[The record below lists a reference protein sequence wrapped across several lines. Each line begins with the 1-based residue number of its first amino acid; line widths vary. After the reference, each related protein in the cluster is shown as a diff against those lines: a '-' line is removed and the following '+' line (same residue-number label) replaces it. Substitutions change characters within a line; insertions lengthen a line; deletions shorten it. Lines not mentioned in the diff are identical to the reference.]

1 MNKALQLLLSMFLLI
16 GMLSIDSALAQDGE
30 PQDVTIRDLN
40 TYDTLENF
48 EDIPNQPFAGEL
60 VRLTAVIVSNPRTSG
75 LASYSSDE
83 TPSIGRIHV
92 FVTDTTALND
102 PDGRDGMSM
111 QIVQGSGTPAFTAVE
126 ELNRGDVVTLVGELT
141 FFNEVAQ
148 FVVTEIEENLGN
160 ARNEF
165 DGVQAYAP
173 LLDPIEVSPADFHIS
188 TGPNEIDLNLDAYQR
203 LQGAYVRIT
212 DGTMANYGGTSVD
225 GVVERPSYTVNKDG
239 SLVANRDIGLRY
251 RNDWADERGGYK
263 DGYNFIRVQED
274 GYFERPP
281 LGSAVNISGF
291 LVIDDF
297 TNGFSYASGGGF
309 NIAPME
315 DGILYLT
322 DPSTGD
328 VSRLEN
334 GVSNDGAFTW
344 PIDFEFIAAPPQVV
358 DVTLSPAST
367 SGSYTSDQTITVTAI
382 VAAPEDNPSVAI
394 DSVIVNYTTASAGTQ
409 RLAMTNTSGDN
420 YTADL
425 PQLVDFEAPSLF
437 VQAYGSNDLVGR
449 FPISGAIN
457 FFVDGGAITSIETIQ
472 RTGDDLDGSSPVVDI
487 QDLDYD
493 ITATVVSTASDGVI
507 SVQEGTGP
515 WSGIFLA
522 LESSTVGL
530 QRGDVVNITGGI
542 VREASVANNS
552 VTYTYLEDVIVNVQS
567 SGADLT
573 TVVPSLTTEEF
584 NAVAAP
590 GEAWE
595 GMLVQFENVRIT
607 AELGFG
613 EFEITSIDAVTGELL
628 QESVAVNDD
637 TRAGAIGETGFPNDF
652 NLHARIGNDLTS
664 LTGLITYTF
673 GASKVIPRELEDI
686 EGDNYTIPRP
696 VFNLDSPAEGAS
708 VGVVDGTDIVAEW
721 QSLNP
726 RDYDF
731 NTVTFEWVLYAAD
744 STEIIALPSD
754 NEGADAQVT
763 IPGSAADGVLANL
776 GVLEGE
782 SIEALWNVRA
792 IDPTDTVAVAAF
804 IDFDT
809 LEPET
814 IYRSITLTRGEVTSN
829 EEFGGLPRT
838 FDLEQNYPNPF
849 NPTTQINYA
858 VPEQSDVRID
868 VYNVIGRRVATLVD
882 REMAPGNYTVN
893 FNASQLSSGMYFYR
907 LKAGSTLLTKKMTL
921 IK

>member
-1 MNKALQLLLSMFLLI
+1 MKKAIQLLLCTVLFV
-16 GMLSIDSALAQDGE
+16 GFLSINNAAAQTE

-40 TYDTLENF
+40 TYNNLESF
-48 EDIPNQPFAGEL
+48 DQIPDHPLAGEF
-60 VRLTAVIVSNPRTSG
+60 VRLTAIIVSNPKTSG
-75 LASYSSDE
+75 LATYNSTE

-92 FVTDTTALND
+92 FMTDTTALDD

-111 QIVQGSGTPAFTAVE
+111 QIVQGSGTTAFSSIE
-126 ELNRGDVVTLVGELT
+126 GLSRGDVVTVTGELT
-141 FFNEVAQ
+141 FFGEVAQ
-148 FVVTEIEENLGN
+148 FVVSEVVDNLGN

-165 DGVQAYAP
+165 DGVERFAP
-173 LLDPIEVSPADFHIS
+173 LLAPIDVSPSDFHIS
-188 TGPNEIDLNLDAYQR
+188 TGPNEVDLDLEAYQR

-212 DGTMANYGGTSVD
+212 NGTMANYGGTVVD
-225 GVVERPSYTVNKDG
+225 GVVERPSYTVNRDG

-251 RNDWADERGGYK
+251 RNDAADERGGYK
-263 DGYNFIRVQED
+263 EGYNFIRVAED

-297 TNGFSYASGGGF
+297 TNGFEYASGGGF
-309 NIAPME
+309 NISPME
-315 DGILYLT
+315 DGILWLT
-322 DPSTGD
+322 DPSTGNAT
-328 VSRLEN
+328 RLEN
-334 GVSNDGAFTW
+334 GVSDGGAFTW
-344 PIDFEFIAAPPQVV
+344 PVDFEFVAAPPQVV
-358 DVTLSPAST
+358 DVTLSPEST
-367 SGSYTSDQTITVTAI
+367 GGSYTSDQTVTVNAI
-382 VAAPEDNPSVAI
+382 VAPPEDDASVLI
-394 DSVIVNYTTASAGTQ
+394 DSVIVNYSTASLGTQ
-409 RLAMTNTSGDN
+409 RLQMTNTGGDN
-420 YTADL
+420 YTVDL
-425 PQLVDFEAPSLF
+425 PALVDFEAPSLF

>member
-1 MNKALQLLLSMFLLI
+1 MFLLI

-40 TYDTLENF
+40 TYDNLENF

-75 LASYSSDE
+75 LATYNSDE

-148 FVVTEIEENLGN
+148 FVVSEIEENLGN

-382 VAAPEDNPSVAI
+382 VAAPEDDPSVTI
-394 DSVIVNYTTASAGTQ
+394 DSVVVNYTTASLGTQ
-409 RLAMTNTSGDN
+409 RLQMTDDGSGN
-420 YTADL
+420 YTVDL

-449 FPISGAIN
+449 FPISGAIS

-472 RTGDDLDGSSPVVDI
+472 RTGDDLDGPSPVAGVEDLEFDI
-487 QDLDYD
+487 D
-493 ITATVVSTASDGVI
+493 ATVVSTASDGVI
-507 SVQEGTGP
+507 SVQDGTGP
-515 WSGIFLA
+515 WSGVFLA
-522 LESSTVGL
+522 IESSTVGL
-530 QRGDVVNITGGI
+530 QRGDVVNITGAT
-542 VREASVANNS
+542 VQEASVANNNN
-552 VTYTYLEDVIVNVQS
+552 TYTYLEDVQLAVTS
-567 SGADLT
+567 SGADLSA
-573 TVVPSLTTEEF
+573 VVPNITTDDF
-584 NAVAAP
+584 NVPADP

-595 GMLVQFENVRIT
+595 GMLVRFENVRMT
-607 AELGFG
+607 DDLGFG
-613 EFEITSIDAVTGELL
+613 EVELTSVVDGTL
-628 QESVAVNDD
+628 QQGTIALNDD
-637 TRAGAIGETGFPNDF
+637 TRAGVIGETDFPNDF
-652 NLHARIGNDLTS
+652 NLHARLGNDLTS
-664 LTGLITYTF
+664 VTGLITYTF

-686 EGDNYTIPRP
+686 TGDNYTIPRP
-696 VFNLDSPAEGAS
+696 EFNLVSPADSAVVNVLDVSEI
-708 VGVVDGTDIVAEW
+708 VVDW

-731 NTVTFEWVLYAAD
+731 DDVTFEWVLYTENLTEVAALPADNDGAD
-744 STEIIALPSD
+744 SKI
-754 NEGADAQVT
+754 T
-763 IPGSAADGVLANL
+763 IPSATVEGVLDNL
-776 GVLEGE
+776 GVTEGE
-782 SIEALWNVRA
+782 GVVVNWNVRA
-792 IDPTDTVAVAAF
+792 IDATDTVAVASGF
-804 IDFDT
+804 DFDT
-809 LEPET
+809 RESNT
-814 IYRSITLTRGEVTSN
+814 IYRALTLNRGEVTSN
-829 EEFGGLPRT
+829 EELGGVMPRT

-849 NPTTQINYA
+849 NPTTAINYA
-858 VPEQSDVRID
+858 VPEQSEVRIE

-893 FNASQLSSGMYFYR
+893 FDASSLSSGMYFYR

>member
-1 MNKALQLLLSMFLLI
+1 
-16 GMLSIDSALAQDGE
+16 
-30 PQDVTIRDLN
+30 
-40 TYDTLENF
+40 
-48 EDIPNQPFAGEL
+48 
-60 VRLTAVIVSNPRTSG
+60 
-75 LASYSSDE
+75 
-83 TPSIGRIHV
+83 
-92 FVTDTTALND
+92 
-102 PDGRDGMSM
+102 
-111 QIVQGSGTPAFTAVE
+111 
-126 ELNRGDVVTLVGELT
+126 
-141 FFNEVAQ
+141 
-148 FVVTEIEENLGN
+148 
-160 ARNEF
+160 
-165 DGVQAYAP
+165 
-173 LLDPIEVSPADFHIS
+173 
-188 TGPNEIDLNLDAYQR
+188 
-203 LQGAYVRIT
+203 
-212 DGTMANYGGTSVD
+212 
-225 GVVERPSYTVNKDG
+225 
-239 SLVANRDIGLRY
+239 
-251 RNDWADERGGYK
+251 
-263 DGYNFIRVQED
+263 
-274 GYFERPP
+274 
-281 LGSAVNISGF
+281 
-291 LVIDDF
+291 
-297 TNGFSYASGGGF
+297 
-309 NIAPME
+309 
-315 DGILYLT
+315 
-322 DPSTGD
+322 
-328 VSRLEN
+328 
-334 GVSNDGAFTW
+334 W
-344 PIDFEFIAAPPQVV
+344 PVDFEFVAAPPQVV
-358 DVTLSPAST
+358 DVTLSPEST
-367 SGSYTSDQTITVTAI
+367 GGSYTSDQTVTVNAI
-382 VAAPEDNPSVAI
+382 VAPPEDDASVLI
-394 DSVIVNYTTASAGTQ
+394 DSVIVNYSTASLGTQ
-409 RLAMTNTSGDN
+409 RLQMTNTGGDN
-420 YTADL
+420 YTVDL
-425 PQLVDFEAPSLF
+425 PALVDFEAPSLF

>member
-16 GMLSIDSALAQDGE
+16 GMLSINSALAQDGE

-75 LASYSSDE
+75 LATYNSDE

-420 YTADL
+420 YTVDL

-472 RTGDDLDGSSPVVDI
+472 RTGDDLDGPSPVAGVEDLEFDI
-487 QDLDYD
+487 D
-493 ITATVVSTASDGVI
+493 ATVVSTASDGVI
-507 SVQEGTGP
+507 SVQDGTGP
-515 WSGIFLA
+515 WSGVFLA
-522 LESSTVGL
+522 IESSTVGL
-530 QRGDVVNITGGI
+530 QRGDVVNITGAT
-542 VREASVANNS
+542 VQEASVANNNN
-552 VTYTYLEDVIVNVQS
+552 TYTYLEDVQLAVTS
-567 SGADLT
+567 SGADLSA
-573 TVVPSLTTEEF
+573 VVPNITTDDF
-584 NAVAAP
+584 NVPADP

-595 GMLVQFENVRIT
+595 GMLVRFENVRMT
-607 AELGFG
+607 DDLGFG
-613 EFEITSIDAVTGELL
+613 EVELTSVVDGTL
-628 QESVAVNDD
+628 QQGTIALNDD
-637 TRAGAIGETGFPNDF
+637 TRAGVIGETDFPNDF
-652 NLHARIGNDLTS
+652 NLHARLGNDLTS
-664 LTGLITYTF
+664 VTGLITYTF

-686 EGDNYTIPRP
+686 TGDNYTIPRP
-696 VFNLDSPAEGAS
+696 EFNLVSPADSAVVNVLDVSEI
-708 VGVVDGTDIVAEW
+708 VVDW

-731 NTVTFEWVLYAAD
+731 DDVTFEWVLYTEDLTEVAALPADNDGAD
-744 STEIIALPSD
+744 SKI
-754 NEGADAQVT
+754 T
-763 IPGSAADGVLANL
+763 IPSATVEGVLDNL
-776 GVLEGE
+776 GVTEGE
-782 SIEALWNVRA
+782 GVVVNWNVRA
-792 IDPTDTVAVAAF
+792 IDATDTVAVASGF
-804 IDFDT
+804 DFDT
-809 LEPET
+809 RESNT
-814 IYRSITLTRGEVTSN
+814 IYRALTLNRGEVTSN
-829 EEFGGLPRT
+829 EELGGVMPRT

-849 NPTTQINYA
+849 NPTTAINYA
-858 VPEQSDVRID
+858 VPEQSEVRIE

-893 FNASQLSSGMYFYR
+893 FDASSLSSGMYFYR